1 MTLGEKMQGLRRLE
15 GELRGLGREMS
26 QQEVARSIRDD
37 LGGKVSQSYLS
48 QIESGRRRH
57 LSHSTRLALARF
69 FQVHPGYLVDDPE
82 GFSYDLQALQRH
94 PRHAALVAALREAA
108 ARAGDDA
115 ALRDALLGIAG
126 APDPRRQILLAA
138 RLVEMPAL
146 ADRLLET
153 VAGGTP

>member
-1 MTLGEKMQGLRRLE
+1 MQGLRRLE

-26 QQEVARSIRDD
+26 QQEVARAIRAD

-82 GFSYDLQALQRH
+82 GFSYDLQSMRRRPQA
-94 PRHAALVAALREAA
+94 AALVALLREAA
-108 ARAGDDA
+108 ARAVDDPP
-115 ALRDALLGIAG
+115 LRAALLGIAG
-126 APDPRRQILLAA
+126 APDPRRQILLLA
-138 RLVEMPAL
+138 RLVELPAL

-153 VAGGTP
+153 VAGDAS

>member
-1 MTLGEKMQGLRRLE
+1 MQGLRRLE

-26 QQEVARSIRDD
+26 QQEVARAIRDD

-82 GFSYDLQALQRH
+82 GFTYDLQAFRRRPQA
-94 PRHAALVAALREAA
+94 AALVAMLREAA
-108 ARAGDDA
+108 ARAAGDPP
-115 ALRDALLGIAG
+115 LRTALLRIAG
-126 APDPRRQILLAA
+126 APDPRRQILLLA
-138 RLVEMPAL
+138 RLVELPAL
-146 ADRLLET
+146 AERLMET
-153 VAGGTP
+153 VAGEAS